1 MEPSLDRKLAKVQK
15 RLRTQTEDPESKSE
29 RKRRNKEKHLKE
41 EAKRAQKA
49 LAKDIIAARLEASPV
64 AITDR
69 FSSTSAST
77 TAQGLTTT
85 TYGLQ
90 TKAELEAQAKKLA
103 AEKELAEQKIRD
115 IAAAEAE
122 AEVLAKKHAAKTKK
136 LLKAKNKLNSM
147 AKLSFADDDDIL

>member
-1 MEPSLDRKLAKVQK
+1 MFHAFHR
-15 RLRTQTEDPESKSE
+15 
-29 RKRRNKEKHLKE
+29 
-41 EAKRAQKA
+41 
-49 LAKDIIAARLEASPV
+49 
-64 AITDR
+64 
-69 FSSTSAST
+69 
-77 TAQGLTTT
+77 

-115 IAAAEAE
+115 VAAAEAE